1 MRVPRIRF
9 RRSNRVPVGRI
20 DRFQRQRLID
30 LTALRVFVASN
41 QLDLGV
47 GEAVGSQ
54 GGQHLM
60 AEQVRVRIGCDGP
73 AFPR

>member
-1 MRVPRIRF
+1 
-9 RRSNRVPVGRI
+9 
-20 DRFQRQRLID
+20 
-30 LTALRVFVASN
+30 VASN
-41 QLDLGV
+41 QLDLRV

-60 AEQVRVRIGCDGP
+60 AEQVRVRIGCDGL